1 MPTQW
6 STEAVRAALNER
18 ALMVRD
24 VERKGFRRLV
34 VACAAFLALKWL
46 KTRLGQVEK
55 SAGAL
60 SR

>member
-1 MPTQW
+1 MEQW
-6 STEAVRAALNER
+6 DAQAVRRALNER
-18 ALMVRD
+18 SLMVRD

-34 VACAAFLALKWL
+34 VACGAFLALKWL
-46 KTRLGQVEK
+46 KTRLGGVEK

>member
-1 MPTQW
+1 MQW
-6 STEAVRAALNER
+6 TTEAVRRALNER
-18 ALMVRD
+18 ALMVRE
-24 VERKGFRRLV
+24 VERKGLRRLV

-46 KTRLGQVEK
+46 KTRLGHVNK